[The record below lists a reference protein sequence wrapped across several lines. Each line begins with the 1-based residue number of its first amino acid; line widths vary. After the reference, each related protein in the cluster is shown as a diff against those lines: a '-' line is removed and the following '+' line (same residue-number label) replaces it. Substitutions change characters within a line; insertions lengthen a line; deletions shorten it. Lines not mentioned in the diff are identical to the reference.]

1 MRFLHFN
8 IGFVLRQFSLTT
20 LFRVYVA
27 VALVLTALLS
37 GCDAKVDN
45 KDLTKLVDKPSD
57 LELAQDN
64 WRQPL
69 FSGLGGVNF
78 PITTTSAVAQQY
90 FNQGLAL
97 SYAFNHAAA
106 DFAFNEAT
114 IYDPDCAMCYWGSA
128 LVLGPNVNAD
138 MTPGNAPRAFDLVN
152 LATKLGKQAS
162 AKEQML
168 IAALQQRY
176 LATEPEDRKPLNEA
190 YAEGMRGVMQAFPQD
205 PHIAALAAESM
216 MDVHPWNYW
225 DEEGAT
231 RPWTKEITDTI
242 ETALALDS
250 KHIGAIHLYI
260 HAVEQSTSP
269 ERAEPYADTL
279 ADLAPAA
286 GHLVHMPAH
295 IYMRVGRYHDAT
307 LNNMLATAAD
317 NEFIQNCRS
326 NSPIY
331 LAGYIPHNWHFG
343 WVTAAISG
351 WKSKA
356 YELADGTAAALT
368 DELLRAPGMA
378 VAQHFYSQPL
388 YAKVRFA
395 DWQGI
400 LDTEEP
406 AEDLLYARGIWHY
419 ARGQAFIELDKQQE
433 AKQELAR
440 LAELRNRPETASL
453 RFFNREGA
461 SILLEIAET
470 VLTGSIAAEAGDL
483 QQAIS
488 ILQSAVEMEDSLPYT
503 EPPEWYFPV
512 RHALGALQISAGE
525 YAAAEATYQ
534 KDLEIMVENGWALR
548 GLIEALTLQGKTD
561 QANDAKRRFDE
572 AWKHAEITITGSI
585 ISKDSAMLSANN
597 TRLTKI

>member
-1 MRFLHFN
+1 MLSKVEFKSM
-8 IGFVLRQFSLTT
+8 VLAFAS
-20 LFRVYVA
+20 VM
-27 VALVLTALLS
+27 LLS
-37 GCDAKVDN
+37 GCGGSTDN
-45 KDLTKLVDKPSD
+45 KSADANGAASKTDLD
-57 LELAQDN
+57 LAEDN

-78 PITTTSAVAQQY
+78 AITTTSPVAQDY

-97 SYAFNHAAA
+97 AYAFNHAAA
-106 DFAFNEAT
+106 DFAFTEAT

-128 LVLGPNVNAD
+128 LVLGPNVNAN
-138 MTPGNAPRAFDLVN
+138 MTPSNAPRAFG
-152 LATKLGKQAS
+152 LAQT
-162 AKEQML
+162 AKSLSGNVSPKEKML
-168 IAALQQRY
+168 IEALQQRY
-176 LATEPEDRKPLNEA
+176 LATEPEDRTALNEA
-190 YAEGMRGVMQAFPQD
+190 YADGMRAVMKAHPD
-205 PHIAALAAESM
+205 DANIAALTAESM
-216 MDVHPWNYW
+216 MDVHPWDFW
-225 DEEGAT
+225 DAKGVT

-242 ETALALDS
+242 EAALALDD

-260 HAVEQSTSP
+260 HAVEQSTTP

-317 NEFIQNCRS
+317 KEFIQACRS

-368 DELLRAPGMA
+368 EELLRAPGMG

-400 LDTEEP
+400 LDTP
-406 AEDLLYARGIWHY
+406 APADDLLYARGIWHY
-419 ARGQAFIELDKQQE
+419 ARGQAFVGLNQPEKAQ
-433 AKQELAR
+433 QELAK
-440 LAELRNRPETASL
+440 LVEVRNMPDTQAL

-461 SILLEIAET
+461 APLLEIAET
-470 VLTGSIAAEAGDL
+470 VLTGVIAANTGEL
-483 QQAIS
+483 QTAMTT
-488 ILQSAVEMEDSLPYT
+488 LESAVVMEDALPYS
-503 EPPEWYFPV
+503 EPPEWFFPV
-512 RHALGALQISAGE
+512 RHVLGAVQLEAGE
-525 YAAAEATYQ
+525 FKAAEATYER
-534 KDLEIMVENGWALR
+534 DLQIMVENGWALS
-548 GLIEALTLQGKTD
+548 GLAKALTLQGKTEEA
-561 QANDAKRRFDE
+561 QAAQDRFDA
-572 AWKHAEITITGSI
+572 AWANAEIDITGSVI
-585 ISKDSAMLSANN
+585 AADDPLMSVSHTGSK
-597 TRLTKI
+597 

>member
-1 MRFLHFN
+1 MLSKFN
-8 IGFVLRQFSLTT
+8 FKVVI
-20 LFRVYVA
+20 
-27 VALVLTALLS
+27 VALATMMLLA
-37 GCDAKVDN
+37 GCGRNIDGQSTGSKSTGQTGTDS
-45 KDLTKLVDKPSD
+45 KFDI
-57 LELAQDN
+57 ELAKNN

-78 PITTTSAVAQQY
+78 PVTTSSSVAQDY

-106 DFAFNEAT
+106 DFAFTEAT
-114 IYDPDCAMCYWGSA
+114 IYDPGCAMCYWGSA

-138 MTPGNAPRAFDLVN
+138 MVPANAPRAFG
-152 LATKLGKQAS
+152 LAQKAKELSENVS
-162 AKEQML
+162 AKEKML
-168 IAALQQRY
+168 IDALLSRY
-176 LATEPEDRKPLNEA
+176 LATEPDNRKSLNEA
-190 YAEGMRGVMQAFPQD
+190 YADGMRDAMKAFPKD
-205 PHIAALAAESM
+205 AHIATLAAESM
-216 MDVHPWNYW
+216 MDVHPWDFW
-225 DEEGAT
+225 DAEGIR
-231 RPWTKEITDTI
+231 RPWTIEITDTI
-242 ETALALDS
+242 ETALALDE

-260 HAVEQSTSP
+260 HAVEQSTTP

-279 ADLAPAA
+279 AQLAPAA

-317 NEFIQNCRS
+317 NEFIQACRS

-368 DELLRAPGMA
+368 EELLRAPGMG
-378 VAQHFYSQPL
+378 VAQHFLSQPL

-400 LDTEEP
+400 LAAPAP

-419 ARGQAFIELDKQQE
+419 ARGQAFVGLSEPEK
-433 AKQELAR
+433 ASVELAK
-440 LAELRNRPETASL
+440 LTELRSIPAVESL

-461 SILLEIAET
+461 PALLEIAET
-470 VLTGSIAAEAGDL
+470 VLRGVIAANAGEL
-483 QQAIS
+483 KTAMS
-488 ILQSAVEMEDSLPYT
+488 TLESAVLMEDALPYS
-503 EPPEWYFPV
+503 EPPEWFFPV
-512 RHALGALQISAGE
+512 RHVLGAVQLEAGE
-525 YAAAEATYQ
+525 LEAAETTYQ
-534 KDLEIMVENGWALR
+534 RDLEIMVENGWALR
-548 GLIEALTLQGKTD
+548 GLTEALTLQGKTEE
-561 QANDAKRRFDE
+561 AELVRRRFE
-572 AWKHAEITITGSI
+572 NAWKNAEIDISGSVV
-585 ISKDSAMLSANN
+585 SDHGALLSAS
-597 TRLTKI
+597 TRALD

>member
-1 MRFLHFN
+1 MRFLYFN
-8 IGFVLRQFSLTT
+8 SGVISPRFSLRTF
-20 LFRVYVA
+20 FRLHIA
-27 VALVLTALLS
+27 VAFASTILLT
-37 GCDAKVDN
+37 GCDGKVDSQSA
-45 KDLTKLVDKPSD
+45 TSITDKKTD
-57 LELAQDN
+57 LELAQNN

-69 FSGLGGVNF
+69 FNGLGGVTF
-78 PITTTSAVAQQY
+78 PITTASPVAQQY

-138 MTPGNAPRAFDLVN
+138 MMPGNAPRAFDLAN
-152 LATKLGKQAS
+152 LAKKLS
-162 AKEQML
+162 VNVSTKEQML
-168 IAALQQRY
+168 IDALQHRY
-176 LATEPEDRKPLNEA
+176 LATEPDDRNLLNEA
-190 YAEGMRGVMQAFPQD
+190 YADGMRSVMKAFPKD
-205 PHIAALAAESM
+205 AHIAALTAESM
-216 MDVHPWNYW
+216 MDVHPWDYW
-225 DEEGAT
+225 DEKGVT

-242 ETALALDS
+242 ETALALDN

-260 HAVEQSTSP
+260 HAVEQSTTP

-307 LNNMLATAAD
+307 INNMLATAAD

-368 DELLRAPGMA
+368 EELLRAPGMA

-400 LDTEEP
+400 LDTVEP

-419 ARGQAFIELDKQQE
+419 ARGQAFIGLNQQE
-433 AKQELAR
+433 KAKQELAK
-440 LAELRNRPETASL
+440 LAEVRSMPETATL

-461 SILLEIAET
+461 PILLEIAET
-470 VLTGSIAAEAGDL
+470 VLTGTIAADAGEL

-488 ILQSAVEMEDSLPYT
+488 ILETAVKMEDSLPYT

-525 YAAAEATYQ
+525 YAAAEETYQ
-534 KDLEIMVENGWALR
+534 RDLEIMIENGWALR
-548 GLIEALTLQGKTD
+548 GLVEALTLQGKTD
-561 QANDAKRRFDE
+561 QAKAVKSRFDE

-585 ISKDSAMLSANN
+585 ITADDAILSASNN
-597 TRLTKI
+597 RFN

>member
-1 MRFLHFN
+1 MRILFEFRLKLAFFAL
-8 IGFVLRQFSLTT
+8 IVL
-20 LFRVYVA
+20 V
-27 VALVLTALLS
+27 
-37 GCDAKVDN
+37 GCDSSVDSN
-45 KDLTKLVDKPSD
+45 GIENVAEKKTD
-57 LELAQDN
+57 LELAEDN

-69 FSGLGGVNF
+69 FSGLGDVNF
-78 PITTTSAVAQQY
+78 PITTKSPVSQQY

-106 DFAFNEAT
+106 DFAFNEAS
-114 IYDPDCAMCYWGSA
+114 IYDPECAMCYWGSA

-138 MTPGNAPRAFDLVN
+138 MAASNAPGAFA
-152 LATKLGKQAS
+152 LAKKAKELSANVS
-162 AKEQML
+162 AKEKML
-168 IAALQQRY
+168 IEALQLRY
-176 LATEPEDRKPLNEA
+176 LEVEPDDRNSLNEA
-190 YAEGMRGVMQAFPQD
+190 YADGMRSVMNAFPKD
-205 PHIAALAAESM
+205 AHIAALAAESM
-216 MDVHPWNYW
+216 MDVHPWDYW
-225 DEEGAT
+225 DAEGIT

-242 ETALALDS
+242 ETALALD
-250 KHIGAIHLYI
+250 KNHIGAIHLYI

-279 ADLAPAA
+279 AKLAPAA

-317 NEFIQNCRS
+317 DEFIQNCRS

-368 DELLRAPGMA
+368 EELLRAPGMA
-378 VAQHFYSQPL
+378 VAQHYYSQPL

-400 LDTEEP
+400 LDTVEP

-419 ARGQAFIELDKQQE
+419 ARGQAFVGMNDKVM
-433 AKQELAR
+433 AKQELAK
-440 LAELRNRPETASL
+440 LADLRSMPDIQTL

-461 SILLEIAET
+461 PILLEIAET
-470 VLTGSIAAEAGDL
+470 VLTASIAENAGDL
-483 QQAIS
+483 QTAIS
-488 ILQSAVEMEDSLPYT
+488 VYKTAVEMEDSLPYT

-512 RHALGALQISAGE
+512 RHALGAAQIDAGE
-525 YAAAEATYQ
+525 FAAAEATYQ
-534 KDLEIMVENGWALR
+534 RDLEIMVENGWALR
-548 GLIEALTLQGKTD
+548 GLSEALILQGKTEE
-561 QANDAKRRFDE
+561 AKSVERRFE
-572 AWKHAEITITGSI
+572 AAWKHAEIQISGSVL
-585 ISKDSAMLSANN
+585 SKEDTMLSATANGLN
-597 TRLTKI
+597 

>member
-1 MRFLHFN
+1 MRFYYFNSACNPPQISSKTFFN
-8 IGFVLRQFSLTT
+8 IPNVMIFASIML
-20 LFRVYVA
+20 
-27 VALVLTALLS
+27 LV
-37 GCDAKVDN
+37 GCGGSTSSTKVDSSTQKKTN
-45 KDLTKLVDKPSD
+45 
-57 LELAQDN
+57 LELVESN

-78 PITTTSAVAQQY
+78 PITTNSPVAQQY

-114 IYDPDCAMCYWGSA
+114 IYDQNCAMCYWGSA
-128 LVLGPNVNAD
+128 LVLGPNVNAP
-138 MTPGNAPRAFDLVN
+138 MFASNAPRAFSLAN
-152 LATKLGKQAS
+152 LA
-162 AKEQML
+162 KELSENVSPKERML
-168 IAALQQRY
+168 IEALQQRY
-176 LATEPEDRKPLNEA
+176 LATEPDDRNSLNEA
-190 YAEGMRGVMQAFPQD
+190 YADGMRSVMKAFPKD
-205 PHIAALAAESM
+205 AHIAALTAESM
-216 MDVHPWNYW
+216 MDVHPWDFW
-225 DEEGAT
+225 DAEGVT

-242 ETALALDS
+242 ETALALDK

-260 HAVEQSTSP
+260 HAVEQSTNP

-307 LNNMLATAAD
+307 LINMLAAAAD
-317 NEFIQNCRS
+317 KEFIQICQS

-356 YELADGTAAALT
+356 YELAEGTAASLSE
-368 DELLRAPGMA
+368 ELLRAPGMA
-378 VAQHFYSQPL
+378 VAQHYYSQPL

-400 LDTEEP
+400 LETVEP

-419 ARGQAFIELDKQQE
+419 ARGQAFIGLNEQE
-433 AKQELAR
+433 KAKQELSK
-440 LAELRNRPETASL
+440 LAKLRSMPEIKTL
-453 RFFNREGA
+453 TFFNREGA
-461 SILLEIAET
+461 PTLLEIAET
-470 VLTGSIAAEAGDL
+470 VLTGSIAANAGEL

-488 ILQSAVEMEDSLPYT
+488 LLETAVKLEDSLPYT

-525 YAAAEATYQ
+525 FAAAEATYRR
-534 KDLEIMVENGWALR
+534 DLEIMVENGWALR
-548 GLIEALTLQGKTD
+548 GLAEALILQGK
-561 QANDAKRRFDE
+561 AEEAKDVESRFAT
-572 AWKHAEITITGSI
+572 AWEHAEVDISGSI
-585 ISKDSAMLSANN
+585 ISADDKVLNAANISVN
-597 TRLTKI
+597 

>member
-1 MRFLHFN
+1 MWLLNFN
-8 IGFVLRQFSLTT
+8 VAKLNTMLLAFISLIL
-20 LFRVYVA
+20 LF
-27 VALVLTALLS
+27 
-37 GCDAKVDN
+37 GCGGDTDSKNTNAGAK
-45 KDLTKLVDKPSD
+45 KKTD
-57 LELAQDN
+57 LELAESN

-78 PITTTSAVAQQY
+78 PITTKSPIAQEY

-106 DFAFNEAT
+106 DIAFNEAT
-114 IYDPDCAMCYWGSA
+114 IYDPDCAMCFWGSA

-138 MTPGNAPRAFDLVN
+138 MAAGNAPRAFG
-152 LATKLGKQAS
+152 LANT
-162 AKEQML
+162 AKELSGNASDKEKLL
-168 IAALQQRY
+168 INALQKRY
-176 LATEPEDRKPLNEA
+176 LETEPDDRTSLNEA
-190 YAEGMRGVMQAFPQD
+190 YADGMRAVMNAYPKD
-205 PHIAALAAESM
+205 AHIAALAAESM
-216 MDVHPWNYW
+216 MDVHPWDFW
-225 DEEGAT
+225 DAKGVT

-242 ETALALDS
+242 ETALALDK

-260 HAVEQSTSP
+260 HAVEQSANP

-279 ADLAPAA
+279 AELAPAA

-317 NEFIQNCRS
+317 NEFIQSCRS

-356 YELADGTAAALT
+356 YELADGTAASLT
-368 DELLRAPGMA
+368 EELLRAPGMA

-400 LDTEEP
+400 LDTPEP
-406 AEDLLYARGIWHY
+406 ADDLIYARGIWHY
-419 ARGQAFIELDKQQE
+419 ARGQAFVGLNDQTM
-433 AKQELAR
+433 AKQELAK
-440 LAELRNRPETASL
+440 LAEVRSMPETQTL

-461 SILLEIAET
+461 PILLEIAET
-470 VLTGSIAAEAGDL
+470 VLTGTIAENAGDL
-483 QQAIS
+483 QTAIS
-488 ILQSAVEMEDSLPYT
+488 IFETAVVMEDSLPYT
-503 EPPEWYFPV
+503 EPPEWFFPV
-512 RHALGALQISAGE
+512 RHALGAAQIAAGE
-525 YAAAEATYQ
+525 FAAAEATYQ
-534 KDLEIMVENGWALR
+534 RDLEIMVENGWALR
-548 GLIEALTLQGKTD
+548 GLAEALILQGKTEE
-561 QANDAKRRFDE
+561 AKNVESRFE
-572 AWKHAEITITGSI
+572 AAWKHAEINISGSV
-585 ISKDSAMLSANN
+585 ISADDTVLSASN
-597 TRLTKI
+597 

>member
-1 MRFLHFN
+1 MRFSYFSSGVISPKLSLNTN
-8 IGFVLRQFSLTT
+8 IFL
-20 LFRVYVA
+20 A
-27 VALVLTALLS
+27 LTATIILF
-37 GCDAKVDN
+37 GCDAKVETQTADST
-45 KDLTKLVDKPSD
+45 LAEPT
-57 LELAQDN
+57 ELALAKDN

-78 PITTTSAVAQQY
+78 PITTTSPVAQQY

-114 IYDPDCAMCYWGSA
+114 IYDPECGMCYWGSA

-138 MTPGNAPRAFDLVN
+138 MAPGNAPRAFELAN
-152 LATKLGKQAS
+152 LAKKLSQNAS
-162 AKEQML
+162 DKEKML
-168 IAALQQRY
+168 IGALQERY
-176 LATEPEDRKPLNEA
+176 LVEEPDDRKSLNEA
-190 YAEGMRGVMQAFPQD
+190 YAEAMRGVMKAFPD
-205 PHIAALAAESM
+205 DAHIAALTAESM
-216 MDVHPWNYW
+216 MDVHPWDFW
-225 DEEGAT
+225 DEKGVT

-242 ETALALDS
+242 ETALALDE

-260 HAVEQSTSP
+260 HAVEQSTNP

-279 ADLAPAA
+279 AELAPAA

-317 NEFIQNCRS
+317 NKFIQSCRS

-368 DELLRAPGMA
+368 EELLRAPGMA

-419 ARGQAFIELDKQQE
+419 ARGQAFIGLNDAEK
-433 AKQELAR
+433 AKQELAK
-440 LAELRNRPETASL
+440 LAEIRNNPETNTL

-461 SILLEIAET
+461 PVLLEIAES
-470 VLTGSIAAEAGDL
+470 VLAGTIAADSGAL
-483 QQAIS
+483 QQAILT
-488 ILQSAVEMEDSLPYT
+488 LQAAVIMEDSLPYT

-512 RHALGALQISAGE
+512 RHMLGAIQISAGD

-534 KDLEIMVENGWALR
+534 RDLEIMVENGWALR
-548 GLIEALTLQGKTD
+548 GLTEALILQGRID
-561 QANDAKRRFDE
+561 EANAVKVRFDE
-572 AWKHAEITITGSI
+572 AWKHADITISGSV
-585 ISKDSAMLSANN
+585 ISTNDALLSAS
-597 TRLTKI
+597 R

>member
-1 MRFLHFN
+1 MRVSYFN
-8 IGFVLRQFSLTT
+8 SGVSSPRFSLTMF
-20 LFRVYVA
+20 FRVHIA
-27 VALVLTALLS
+27 VALASAVLLT
-37 GCDAKVDN
+37 GCGGKVDSKSASN
-45 KDLTKLVDKPSD
+45 VIDKTTD
-57 LELAQDN
+57 LEAAQDK

-78 PITTTSAVAQQY
+78 PITTTSPVAQQY

-138 MTPGNAPRAFDLVN
+138 MMPGNAPRAFDLAN
-152 LATKLGKQAS
+152 LAKQLS
-162 AKEQML
+162 ENVSPKEKML
-168 IAALQQRY
+168 IDALQQRY
-176 LATEPEDRKPLNEA
+176 LPAEPDDRTSLNEA
-190 YAEGMRGVMQAFPQD
+190 YAEGMRGVMQAFPKD
-205 PHIAALAAESM
+205 ANIAALTAESM
-216 MDVHPWNYW
+216 MDVHPWDFW
-225 DEEGAT
+225 DEKGVT
-231 RPWTKEITDTI
+231 RPWTTEITDTI
-242 ETALALDS
+242 ETALALDN

-260 HAVEQSTSP
+260 HAVEQSTTP

-279 ADLAPAA
+279 AELAPAA

-295 IYMRVGRYHDAT
+295 IYMRVGRYYDAT
-307 LNNMLATAAD
+307 INNMLATAAD
-317 NEFIQNCRS
+317 KEFIQNCQS

-356 YELADGTAAALT
+356 YELADGTAESLT
-368 DELLRAPGMA
+368 EELLRAPGMA
-378 VAQHFYSQPL
+378 VAQHYYSQPL

-400 LDTEEP
+400 LDTAEP

-419 ARGQAFIELDKQQE
+419 ARGQAFVGMHEQE
-433 AKQELAR
+433 KAKQELAK
-440 LAELRNRPETASL
+440 LAELRSRPETSTL
-453 RFFNREGA
+453 KFFNREGA
-461 SILLEIAET
+461 PVLLEIAET
-470 VLTGSIAAEAGDL
+470 VLTATIAADAGEL

-488 ILQSAVEMEDSLPYT
+488 ILETAVKLEDSLPYT

-512 RHALGALQISAGE
+512 RHALGAIQISAGE

-534 KDLEIMVENGWALR
+534 RDLEIMVENGWALR
-548 GLIEALTLQGKTD
+548 GLEKALTLQGKTD
-561 QANDAKRRFDE
+561 QAKSVKSRFDQ
-572 AWKHAEITITGSI
+572 AWKHAEITISGSV
-585 ISKDSAMLSANN
+585 ISADDLMLTAANSRFN
-597 TRLTKI
+597 

>member
-1 MRFLHFN
+1 MHILN
-8 IGFVLRQFSLTT
+8 VNSGAINKGLMSFVVKIKIVVLAFFSLIL
-20 LFRVYVA
+20 LF
-27 VALVLTALLS
+27 
-37 GCDAKVDN
+37 GCDGNTNGKNANAEAEK
-45 KDLTKLVDKPSD
+45 KTDLA
-57 LELAQDN
+57 LAESN

-78 PITTTSAVAQQY
+78 PITTKSEMAQQY

-114 IYDPDCAMCYWGSA
+114 VYDPECAMCFWGSA

-138 MTPGNAPRAFDLVN
+138 MAAGNAPRAFG
-152 LATKLGKQAS
+152 LAKTAQELS
-162 AKEQML
+162 ENVSDKEKML
-168 IAALQQRY
+168 INALQKRY
-176 LATEPEDRKPLNEA
+176 LETEPDDRTSLNEA
-190 YAEGMRGVMQAFPQD
+190 YADGMRTVMKAYPKD
-205 PHIAALAAESM
+205 AHIAALAAESM
-216 MDVHPWNYW
+216 MDVHPWDFW
-225 DEEGAT
+225 DAEGIT

-242 ETALALDS
+242 ETALALDN

-260 HAVEQSTSP
+260 HAVEQSATP
-269 ERAEPYADTL
+269 GRAEPYADTL

-400 LDTEEP
+400 LDTPEP
-406 AEDLLYARGIWHY
+406 ADDLIYARGIWHY
-419 ARGQAFIELDKQQE
+419 ARGQAFVGLNDQAT
-433 AKQELAR
+433 AKQELAK
-440 LAELRNRPETASL
+440 LVELRSLPETKTL

-461 SILLEIAET
+461 PILLEIAET
-470 VLTGSIAAEAGDL
+470 VLTGSIAANAGDL
-483 QQAIS
+483 QTAIS
-488 ILQSAVEMEDSLPYT
+488 LFETAVVMEDSLPYT

-512 RHALGALQISAGE
+512 RHALGAVQIAAGE

-534 KDLEIMVENGWALR
+534 RDLDIMVENGWALR
-548 GLIEALTLQGKTD
+548 GLAEALVLQGKTEE
-561 QANDAKRRFDE
+561 AKKVESRFE
-572 AWKHAEITITGSI
+572 AAWKHAEIDISGSL
-585 ISKDSAMLSANN
+585 ISADDTQLSAAN
-597 TRLTKI
+597 

>member
-1 MRFLHFN
+1 MHILN
-8 IGFVLRQFSLTT
+8 VNSGAINKGLMSFVVKIKIVVLAFVSLS
-20 LFRVYVA
+20 
-27 VALVLTALLS
+27 LLS
-37 GCDAKVDN
+37 GCDGNTEGKNANAEAEK
-45 KDLTKLVDKPSD
+45 KTDLA
-57 LELAQDN
+57 LAESN

-69 FSGLGGVNF
+69 FSGLGSVNF
-78 PITTTSAVAQQY
+78 PITTKSEMAQQY

-114 IYDPDCAMCYWGSA
+114 VYDPECAMCYWGSA

-138 MTPGNAPRAFDLVN
+138 MAAGNAPRAFG
-152 LATKLGKQAS
+152 LARTAQELS
-162 AKEQML
+162 ENVSDKEKML
-168 IAALQQRY
+168 INALQKRY
-176 LATEPEDRKPLNEA
+176 LETEPDDRTSLNEA
-190 YAEGMRGVMQAFPQD
+190 YADAMRAVMKAYPKD

-216 MDVHPWNYW
+216 MDVHPWDFW
-225 DEEGAT
+225 DAEGIT

-242 ETALALDS
+242 ETALALDN

-260 HAVEQSTSP
+260 HAVEQSATP

-388 YAKVRFA
+388 FAKVRFA

-400 LDTEEP
+400 LDTPEP
-406 AEDLLYARGIWHY
+406 ADDLIYARGIWHY
-419 ARGQAFIELDKQQE
+419 ARGQAFVGLDDQ
-433 AKQELAR
+433 AMANQELAK
-440 LAELRNRPETASL
+440 LAELRSLPETKTL

-461 SILLEIAET
+461 PILLEIAET
-470 VLTGSIAAEAGDL
+470 VLTGSIAANAGEL
-483 QQAIS
+483 QTAIS
-488 ILQSAVEMEDSLPYT
+488 LFETAVVMEDSLPYT

-512 RHALGALQISAGE
+512 RHALGAVQIAAGE

-534 KDLEIMVENGWALR
+534 RDLEIMVENGWALR
-548 GLIEALTLQGKTD
+548 GLAEALVLQGKTEE
-561 QANDAKRRFDE
+561 AKKVKTRFDA
-572 AWKHAEITITGSI
+572 AWKHAEIDISGSI
-585 ISKDSAMLSANN
+585 ISADDTQLSAAN
-597 TRLTKI
+597 

>member
-1 MRFLHFN
+1 MRIL
-8 IGFVLRQFSLTT
+8 FVYRLKI
-20 LFRVYVA
+20 
-27 VALVLTALLS
+27 ALLTFS
-37 GCDAKVDN
+37 SLVVLFGCNSSVDSNSVDN
-45 KDLTKLVDKPSD
+45 AEETKTE
-57 LELAQDN
+57 LELAESN

-78 PITTTSAVAQQY
+78 PITTKSPVAQQY

-106 DFAFNEAT
+106 DFAFNEAS
-114 IYDPDCAMCYWGSA
+114 IYDPECAMCYWGSA

-138 MTPGNAPRAFDLVN
+138 MAADNAPRAFGLAKMAKDLSENV
-152 LATKLGKQAS
+152 S
-162 AKEQML
+162 AKERML
-168 IAALQQRY
+168 IEALQLRY
-176 LATEPEDRKPLNEA
+176 LETEPEDRNSLNEA
-190 YAEGMRGVMQAFPQD
+190 YADGMRSVMNAFPKD
-205 PHIAALAAESM
+205 AHIAALAAESM
-216 MDVHPWNYW
+216 MDVHPWDYW
-225 DEEGAT
+225 DAEGVT

-242 ETALALDS
+242 ETALALD
-250 KHIGAIHLYI
+250 KNHIGAIHLYI

-279 ADLAPAA
+279 AELAPAA

-295 IYMRVGRYHDAT
+295 IYMRVGRYYDAT
-307 LNNMLATAAD
+307 VNNMLATAAD

-343 WVTAAISG
+343 WVSAAIGG

-368 DELLRAPGMA
+368 EELLRAPGMA

-400 LDTEEP
+400 LDTVEP

-419 ARGQAFIELDKQQE
+419 ARGQAFVGMNDQAM
-433 AKQELAR
+433 AKQELAK
-440 LAELRNRPETASL
+440 LADLRSKPDIQTL

-461 SILLEIAET
+461 PILLEIAET
-470 VLTGSIAAEAGDL
+470 LLTGSIAENAGDL
-483 QQAIS
+483 QTAIS
-488 ILQSAVEMEDSLPYT
+488 VYKTAVEMEDSLPYT

-512 RHALGALQISAGE
+512 RHALGAAQIDAGE

-534 KDLEIMVENGWALR
+534 RDLEIMVENGWALR
-548 GLIEALTLQGKTD
+548 GLSKALILQGKTEE
-561 QANDAKRRFDE
+561 ANNVESRFE
-572 AWKHAEITITGSI
+572 AAWKHAEIQISGSV
-585 ISKDSAMLSANN
+585 ISNEDAVLSAATNG
-597 TRLTKI
+597 LD

>member
-1 MRFLHFN
+1 MRILNFNGGVFSHRLFLRTF
-8 IGFVLRQFSLTT
+8 IAFASLIL
-20 LFRVYVA
+20 LF
-27 VALVLTALLS
+27 
-37 GCDAKVDN
+37 GCGDSNDSKN
-45 KDLTKLVDKPSD
+45 TQTKAEKKTD
-57 LELAQDN
+57 LELAESN

-69 FSGLGGVNF
+69 FNGLGDVNF
-78 PITTTSAVAQQY
+78 PVTTQSAVAQQY

-138 MTPGNAPRAFDLVN
+138 MAAANAPRAFG
-152 LATKLGKQAS
+152 LAKMAKELSENVS
-162 AKEQML
+162 AKEKAL
-168 IAALQQRY
+168 INALQNRY
-176 LATEPEDRKPLNEA
+176 LETEPADRTSLNEA
-190 YAEGMRGVMQAFPQD
+190 YADGMRAVMKAYPED
-205 PHIAALAAESM
+205 AHIAALAAESM
-216 MDVHPWNYW
+216 MDVHPWDFW
-225 DEEGAT
+225 DAKGVT
-231 RPWTKEITDTI
+231 RPWTEEITDTI
-242 ETALALDS
+242 ETALALDK

-260 HAVEQSTSP
+260 HAVEQSTNP

-279 ADLAPAA
+279 AELAPAA

-317 NEFIQNCRS
+317 SEFIQNCRS

-356 YELADGTAAALT
+356 YELAEGTAAALT
-368 DELLRAPGMA
+368 EELLRAPGMA

-400 LDTEEP
+400 LDTPEP
-406 AEDLLYARGIWHY
+406 AKDLLYARGIWHY
-419 ARGQAFIELDKQQE
+419 ARGQAFVGLNDPTNAEL
-433 AKQELAR
+433 ELTK
-440 LAELRNRPETASL
+440 LAEVRSLPETQAL

-461 SILLEIAET
+461 PILLEIAET
-470 VLTGSIAAEAGDL
+470 VLTGSIAEDAGDL
-483 QQAIS
+483 QSAIS
-488 ILQSAVEMEDSLPYT
+488 IYKTAVVLEDSLPYT
-503 EPPEWYFPV
+503 EPPEWFFPV
-512 RHALGALQISAGE
+512 RHALGAAQLAAGE
-525 YAAAEATYQ
+525 FAAAETTYQ
-534 KDLEIMVENGWALR
+534 RDLEIMVENGWALR
-548 GLIEALTLQGKTD
+548 GLAEALVLQGKTEE
-561 QANDAKRRFDE
+561 AKNVESRFE
-572 AWKHAEITITGSI
+572 AAWKHADVTINGSV
-585 ISKDSAMLSANN
+585 ISTDETLLSAS
-597 TRLTKI
+597 TRIQGPG

>member
-1 MRFLHFN
+1 MRILN
-8 IGFVLRQFSLTT
+8 SNGGVISYVSSLTT
-20 LFRVYVA
+20 FL
-27 VALVLTALLS
+27 LKTVLLAFASMILLA
-37 GCDAKVDN
+37 GCDGSVDSKN
-45 KDLTKLVDKPSD
+45 VDSVAEKKTD
-57 LELAQDN
+57 LELVESN
-64 WRQPL
+64 WQQPL

-78 PITTTSAVAQQY
+78 PITTKSPVAQQY

-114 IYDPDCAMCYWGSA
+114 IYDSECAMCYWGSA

-138 MTPGNAPRAFDLVN
+138 MAAGNAPGAFG
-152 LATKLGKQAS
+152 LAKT
-162 AKEQML
+162 AKELSENVSTKEKML
-168 IAALQQRY
+168 IGALQQRY
-176 LATEPEDRKPLNEA
+176 LETEPDNRTSLNEA
-190 YAEGMRGVMQAFPQD
+190 YADGMRTVIKAFPKD
-205 PHIAALAAESM
+205 AHIAALAAESM
-216 MDVHPWNYW
+216 MDVHPWDFW
-225 DEEGAT
+225 DAKGVT

-242 ETALALDS
+242 ETALALDE

-260 HAVEQSTSP
+260 HAVEQSTNP

-279 ADLAPAA
+279 AGLAPAA

-317 NEFIQNCRS
+317 NEFIQSCRS

-368 DELLRAPGMA
+368 EDLLRAPGMA

-400 LDTEEP
+400 LDTLEP
-406 AEDLLYARGIWHY
+406 ADDLLYARGIWHY
-419 ARGQAFIELDKQQE
+419 ARGQAFIGLNDQ
-433 AKQELAR
+433 AKAEQELAQ
-440 LAELRNRPETASL
+440 LAELRSMPETQTL

-461 SILLEIAET
+461 PILLEIAET
-470 VLTGSIAAEAGDL
+470 VLTGSIAANAGDL
-483 QQAIS
+483 QAAIS
-488 ILQSAVEMEDSLPYT
+488 IFKTAVEMEDSLPYT

-512 RHALGALQISAGE
+512 RHALGAVQISAGE
-525 YAAAEATYQ
+525 FAAAEATYQ
-534 KDLEIMVENGWALR
+534 RDLEIMVENGWALR
-548 GLIEALTLQGKTD
+548 GLEKALTLQGKTEE
-561 QANDAKRRFDE
+561 AKNVKSRFE
-572 AWKHAEITITGSI
+572 AAWKHAEINISGSLITA
-585 ISKDSAMLSANN
+585 DDAMLSASNSGLN
-597 TRLTKI
+597 